1 MMWKT
6 CVSHLRNIREINGN
20 AHNVIIYVTCDV
32 FFDQWERMPE
42 AFVTLMACVT
52 RMNEHS

>member
-20 AHNVIIYVTCDV
+20 AHNVIIYVTWDV

>member
-1 MMWKT
+1 MMWET
-6 CVSHLRNIREINGN
+6 WVSHLGNIREINGN
-20 AHNVIIYVTCDV
+20 AHIVIIYVTWDV

-52 RMNEHS
+52 RMNGHP